1 MSNLKKVL
9 LINATSSGATG
20 ILLIVFNQYLADL
33 FSTPHIWAVSEVGI
47 FLIVFAGLVFIT
59 SLHKPIKILLVKLII
74 SLDCLWVAASLL
86 IVSLGLFNLSIIGY
100 ALITAV
106 GLWVALM
113 AFLQYKSLKFNTSP
127 Q

>member
-20 ILLIVFNQYLADL
+20 ILLVIFNQYLADL
-33 FSTPHIWAVSEVGI
+33 FGTPHAWAVSEVGI
-47 FLIVFAGLVFIT
+47 FLIFFAGLVFIT
-59 SLHKPIKILLVKLII
+59 SLQEPIKILFVKLIV

-86 IVSLGLFNLSIIGY
+86 IVSLGLFKLSTIGY

-113 AFLQYKSLKFNTSP
+113 AFLQYKSLKLTTSP